1 MAITVSII
9 RPDENAEIR
18 NENGGRG
25 NSLKALLYYLRDN
38 SEDDYVRRVATYHA
52 DSIQRQEERKQRKIN
67 EIIADIEDMILEN
80 MDNGDS
86 ATIFSVQQFA
96 DEQQQER
103 TNEYISSKNRKAT
116 RPRIE
121 KALKNLVEQG
131 YLTESIERVEGY
143 SNYVKVW
150 TKIQ

>member
-9 RPDENAEIR
+9 RNDEIAEIR
-18 NENGGRG
+18 NENGGHG

-38 SEDDYVRRVATYHA
+38 AEDDYVRRVATYHA
-52 DSIQRQEERKQRKIN
+52 NSIQRQEERKQREIA
-67 EIIADIEDMILEN
+67 EIIANIEDMILEN

-86 ATIFSVQQFA
+86 ATILSIQRFA
-96 DEQQQER
+96 DEQQREI
-103 TNEYISSKNRKAT
+103 THDYVSGKNRKAT
-116 RPRIE
+116 RPKIE

-131 YLTESIERVEGY
+131 YLQESIERVEGY